1 MPALICPHYKKSPSA
16 SLHRFLPRTKLA
28 RETFTCSLCNE
39 TSEFSSSA
47 ENWSIAAGTAGLV
60 ATLLTLRLVMGAMGT
75 NHIPMSTLGAVAFFV
90 GLLFTY
96 QIPAA
101 LMLRHKA
108 VLFPLPPNGS

>member
-1 MPALICPHYKKSPSA
+1 MPALICPHCKRPPST

-28 RETFTCSLCNE
+28 RKTFTCSLCGK

-47 ENWSIAAGTAGLV
+47 GNWSIAVGTAGLV
-60 ATLLTLRLVMGAMGT
+60 ATLLALRLVMGAIGT
-75 NHIPMSTLGAVAFFV
+75 NHIPMSTLGAVAFFI

-108 VLFPLPPNGS
+108 VLLALPTNGS